1 MLRLFYPK
9 RDYFI
14 MGLLSA
20 SLTDIGLKRSKNQDS
35 IYSSNEEGLFIVA
48 DGMGGHAGG
57 ETASNLAVKT
67 IPKYIS
73 ENKSQTPNEAS
84 SDSVK
89 KANQVILE
97 LGSKMPELKGMGT
110 TVVQIYFKGPFAYV
124 SNLGDSRSYLINK
137 QQVYQIT
144 RDHSLIQ
151 EKINLRIY
159 TREQA
164 AADPNKNVLVR
175 TCGLEENVDVDVFT
189 YKVRKN
195 DIFVLCSDGL
205 HSRVSD
211 SDILHIINK
220 HIPDPKLAND
230 KIIHQT
236 VAALVAQANANGGND
251 NISVILIVAQ

>member
-1 MLRLFYPK
+1 MK
-9 RDYFI
+9 K
-14 MGLLSA
+14 S
-20 SLTDIGLKRSKNQDS
+20 
-35 IYSSNEEGLFIVA
+35 LFIVA

-73 ENKSQTPNEAS
+73 ENQKDSPNEVS
-84 SDSVK
+84 SGSIK

-97 LGSKMPELKGMGT
+97 LGSKMPELQGMGT
-110 TVVQIYFKGPFAYV
+110 TVVQVYFKGPFAYIA
-124 SNLGDSRSYLINK
+124 NLGDSRSYLINK
-137 QQVYQIT
+137 QKVYQIT

-151 EKINLRIY
+151 EKMNLNIY

-175 TCGLEENVDVDVFT
+175 TCGLEESVDVDVFT

-205 HSRVSD
+205 HSKVTD
-211 SDILHIINK
+211 ADILYIINK
-220 HIPDPKLAND
+220 NIPEPKEAD
-230 KIIHQT
+230 EKTIHQT
-236 VAALVAQANANGGND
+236 VSALVAQANANGGND